1 MKESTKSFIS
11 INNVLVTVADSRL
24 DNRERIRTKG
34 EELRLRI
41 AELRL
46 LGKNDGATD
55 IEVLSL
61 LLEIIIHDL
70 VHGKHETIEDRKKT
84 LYNIARTVTLLSNKA
99 QPGESEK
106 FKEKYTASPNKSLP
120 LNLKLVI
127 T

>member
-61 LLEIIIHDL
+61 LLEIIII
-70 VHGKHETIEDRKKT
+70 TIIFD
-84 LYNIARTVTLLSNKA
+84 
-99 QPGESEK
+99 
-106 FKEKYTASPNKSLP
+106 
-120 LNLKLVI
+120 
-127 T
+127 